1 MFGARRSG
9 SAARSDEVEAGA
21 VKTVL
26 VADDQADLRRIVRLL
41 LTRGTGWEVVEA
53 ADGDE
58 AVTVASE
65 HALDAAVL
73 DHRMPGRTGVEVARH
88 LRDSGFTGP
97 LIIFSAYLEADVLAE
112 AERLE
117 VTTVAKGDIA
127 ELSDVLHGALGDG

>member
-1 MFGARRSG
+1 VFGG
-9 SAARSDEVEAGA
+9 VTVEAGS
-21 VKTVL
+21 VKRVL

-41 LTRGTGWEVVEA
+41 LTRGTGWEVIEA

-58 AVTVASE
+58 AVAVASE
-65 HALDAAVL
+65 HTLDAAVL

-88 LRDSGFTGP
+88 LRDTGFSGP

-127 ELSDVLHGALGDG
+127 ELSDVLHGALGD

>member
-1 MFGARRSG
+1 MT
-9 SAARSDEVEAGA
+9 
-21 VKTVL
+21 TVL

-41 LTRGTGWEVVEA
+41 LSRGTGWEIVEA

-58 AVTVASE
+58 AVTVAAQHE
-65 HALDAAVL
+65 IDAAVL

-88 LRDSGFTGP
+88 LRDTGFTGP

-117 VTTVAKGDIA
+117 VRTVAKGDIA
-127 ELSDVLHGALGDG
+127 ELSDVLHGELSAN